1 MWTKYDNEIEVL
13 FDELVPSSGKCD
25 SMAGE
30 LVRALNRIVYRYF
43 NDGDK
48 IGVGYGKETCNPAAR
63 FLLEEGCGNIPDE
76 IEYLW
81 GLRSDSLYEK
91 HLNALAEAV
100 IDMVNKDPDLRNM
113 PTGDMWDYE
122 DPNEDVDDEDW

>member
-13 FDELVPSSGKCD
+13 FDELVPMSGKCD
-25 SMAGE
+25 SLAGE

-63 FLLEEGCGNIPDE
+63 FLLENGNSEVNEVVSAIWGTYSEKMYE
-76 IEYLW
+76 I
-81 GLRSDSLYEK
+81 G
-91 HLNALAEAV
+91 LNALAESV
-100 IDMVNKDPDLRNM
+100 IDMVNKNPELRDA
-113 PTGDMWDYE
+113 PTEDMWDYE